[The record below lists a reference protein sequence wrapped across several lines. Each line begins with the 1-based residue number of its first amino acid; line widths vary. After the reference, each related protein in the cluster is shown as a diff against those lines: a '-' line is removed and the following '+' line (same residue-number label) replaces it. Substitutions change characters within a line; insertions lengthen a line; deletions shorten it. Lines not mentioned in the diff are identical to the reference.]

1 MSSVAEQNYYEN
13 VTTGERADDAA
24 LVREVLDL
32 TMALMRHMQGSFGR
46 RIEASGV
53 PASEVMTLWQLREM
67 GEMPMRAVAECML
80 LDPSQVTALV
90 DRLEARGYAER
101 RPHPQDRRIK
111 LVGLTPDGEHFL
123 EELWDGLHE
132 DVPPLA
138 VLGTDDLVA
147 LRDILRR
154 AGLPAGPATVR

>member
-1 MSSVAEQNYYEN
+1 MSSVENQNYCEE
-13 VTTGERADDAA
+13 VTRQRDDEEA

-32 TMALMRHMQGSFGR
+32 TMALMRNMQGSFGR

-53 PASEVMTLWQLREM
+53 PASEVMTLWQLREN
-67 GEMPMRAVAECML
+67 GEMPMRGVADCML

-101 RPHPQDRRIK
+101 RPHPGDRRVK
-111 LVGLTPDGEHFL
+111 LVGLTAAGEGFL
-123 EELWDGLHE
+123 DELWAGLHQ

-138 VLGTDDLVA
+138 ALGHDDLVA

-154 AGLPAGPATVR
+154 AGLAGAAPR

>member
-1 MSSVAEQNYYEN
+1 MSSFEKENYCEN

-111 LVGLTPDGEHFL
+111 LVGLTHDGEHFL

>member
-1 MSSVAEQNYYEN
+1 MSSFEGENYCEN
-13 VTTGERADDAA
+13 VTTRQRGDETA

-46 RIEASGV
+46 RIQASGV
-53 PASEVMTLWQLREM
+53 PASEVMTLWQLREV

-101 RPHPQDRRIK
+101 RPHAQDRRVK
-111 LVGLTPDGEHFL
+111 LVGLTPDGERFL
-123 EELWDGLHE
+123 D
-132 DVPPLA
+132 
-138 VLGTDDLVA
+138 
-147 LRDILRR
+147 
-154 AGLPAGPATVR
+154 

>member
-1 MSSVAEQNYYEN
+1 LSSFKEKNYCED
-13 VTTGERADDAA
+13 VTTDERGDEGA

-32 TMALMRHMQGSFGR
+32 TMALMRNMQGSFGR

-53 PASEVMTLWQLREM
+53 PASEVMTLWQLREL
-67 GEMPMRAVAECML
+67 GEMPMRGIAECML

-90 DRLEARGYAER
+90 DRLEVRGYAER
-101 RPHPQDRRIK
+101 RPHSQDRRVK
-111 LVGLTPDGEHFL
+111 LVGLTPEGEHFL
-123 EELWDGLHE
+123 DELWAGLHE

-138 VLGTDDLVA
+138 ALEHDDLVA

-154 AGLPAGPATVR
+154 AGLAAGPTVVR